1 MHEASVEVEENDRFY
16 ANEKEV
22 NEAVSHVLSNKV
34 SEADINDPQEENES
48 ELEIDSVSKGFVIQK
63 STDPMTIR
71 EVKKRKPKI
80 AVRVASGTQSDVS
93 IV

>member
-34 SEADINDPQEENES
+34 SEADINDP
-48 ELEIDSVSKGFVIQK
+48 
-63 STDPMTIR
+63 
-71 EVKKRKPKI
+71 
-80 AVRVASGTQSDVS
+80 
-93 IV
+93 